1 MSAKKDEK
9 SLKKF
14 QKMLDI
20 SFWACYINKAVAE
33 SDGEKSET
41 GESPDELVYLEN

>member
-1 MSAKKDEK
+1 MAQYVVSAKKDEK

-20 SFWACYINKAVAE
+20 SFSACYIDKAVAE

-41 GESPDELVYLEN
+41 GGKPG